1 MKAYFLRQYLNPKL
15 SFRVFCFIKIS
26 CIFLLNQVQ
35 QEIMTTIKFI
45 FCLEAVPDVE
55 TNTTTEAVKNL
66 EELAINKGIASIYKT
81 CDTIE
86 GLEDSLSAL
95 LYDDHNFKDYEII
108 YLVMT
113 GEGNNI
119 CLNDYYYS
127 FEELAEIFEG
137 KMKGKIVH
145 FANTK
150 ILDLNEEEAQY
161 FLDVTGAL
169 AVSGYGVRSKNLSSI
184 LVDKEFFK
192 ICQEKYDVIEIVEEL
207 HQKNYALCK
216 LLDFRLYY

>member
-1 MKAYFLRQYLNPKL
+1 MDYD
-15 SFRVFCFIKIS
+15 
-26 CIFLLNQVQ
+26 
-35 QEIMTTIKFI
+35 TFI
-45 FCLEAVPDVE
+45 FCLEAVPDTE
-55 TNTTTEAVKNL
+55 TNATTEVVKNL
-66 EELAINKGIASIYKT
+66 EELAIEKGITSIYKT

-86 GLEDSLSAL
+86 GLEDSLNAL

-169 AVSGYGVRSKNLSSI
+169 AVSGYGERKKNLSSI
-184 LVDKEFFK
+184 LIDKDFFK
-192 ICQEKYDVIEIVEEL
+192 ICQEKDDVIEMVEEL